1 MKRRTA
7 LTLGGGAAA
16 LAGAATLWLARGPKP
31 ATLVPAV
38 WPALPVHSLTG
49 QAQALDVQAPTPRL
63 INLWARWCAPCR
75 RELPSLQRLAARL
88 GRLNIDV
95 LALAVEED
103 PFALREYVA
112 ALRLALPVWRLAPAE
127 SLRLEASGTLPQ
139 TWLVAPSG
147 RVLARWPG
155 ERDWDQPALQQQLL
169 ALAAQSLDKA
179 QDSPHAGARPW

>member
-1 MKRRTA
+1 MNRRSA

-16 LAGAATLWLARGPKP
+16 LAGAAALWLALRP
-31 ATLVPAV
+31 ASAPLVPAQ
-38 WPALPVHSLTG
+38 WPVLPVHSLTG
-49 QAQALDVQAPTPRL
+49 QPQALAAQAPTPRL

-75 RELPSLQRLAARL
+75 RELPSLQRLATRL
-88 GRLNIDV
+88 GAQHIEV

-103 PFALREYVA
+103 PFALREYVT

-147 RVLARWPG
+147 RVLGRWPG
-155 ERDWDQPALQQQLL
+155 ERDWDQPALQRQLM
-169 ALAAQSLDKA
+169 ALADTAPSTGRGD
-179 QDSPHAGARPW
+179 ARP

>member
-7 LTLGGGAAA
+7 LSLGSGTMA
-16 LAGAATLWLARGPKP
+16 LAGMTALWWTMKP
-31 ATLVPAV
+31 APAPIVPSQ
-38 WPALPVHSLTG
+38 WPALAVHSLNG
-49 QAQALDVQAPTPRL
+49 QAGALPAQADAPRL

-88 GRLNIDV
+88 GPHQVEV

-103 PFALREYVA
+103 AFALREYVA
-112 ALRLALPVWRLAPAE
+112 ALRLALPVWRLTPAE
-127 SLRLEASGTLPQ
+127 SQRLAGQGTLPH

-169 ALAAQSLDKA
+169 ALAEAGLAQ
-179 QDSPHAGARPW
+179 GRT

>member
-1 MKRRTA
+1 MNRRTA

-16 LAGAATLWLARGPKP
+16 LAGAATLWLALQP
-31 ATLVPAV
+31 AEAPLVPAQ

-49 QAQALDVQAPTPRL
+49 QPQALAAQAATPRL

-88 GRLNIDV
+88 GPLRIDV
-95 LALAVEED
+95 LALAVEDD
-103 PFALREYVA
+103 PFALREYVS

-169 ALAAQSLDKA
+169 ALASSAG
-179 QDSPHAGARPW
+179 DSAGTSAPSGARPW

>member
-7 LTLGGGAAA
+7 LLGGGSAAA
-16 LAGAATLWLARGPKP
+16 LAGAATLWLTRKP
-31 ATLVPAV
+31 DQASLVPAQ
-38 WPALPVHSLTG
+38 WPVLPVHSLTG
-49 QAQALDVQAPTPRL
+49 QPQALAAQAPTSRL
-63 INLWARWCAPCR
+63 VNLWARWCAPCR

-88 GRLNIDV
+88 GPLHIHV

-103 PFALREYVA
+103 PFALREYVN

-169 ALAAQSLDKA
+169 ALADGVENSAASA
-179 QDSPHAGARPW
+179 ARPW